1 MKIAGAAP
9 VHDAVCVGHLV
20 EPRLLETK
28 RLHVVVET
36 QGTHTV
42 GRTVMDVNRRGEG
55 EPNCDVA
62 FHADA
67 EIFIALMMDIF
78 KARLEDDRQ

>member
-1 MKIAGAAP
+1 M
-9 VHDAVCVGHLV
+9 
-20 EPRLLETK
+20 LETK
-28 RLHVVVET
+28 RVHVVVET
-36 QGTHTV
+36 QGNHTV

-62 FHADA
+62 FRADA
-67 EIFIALMMDIF
+67 DIFIALMMDIF